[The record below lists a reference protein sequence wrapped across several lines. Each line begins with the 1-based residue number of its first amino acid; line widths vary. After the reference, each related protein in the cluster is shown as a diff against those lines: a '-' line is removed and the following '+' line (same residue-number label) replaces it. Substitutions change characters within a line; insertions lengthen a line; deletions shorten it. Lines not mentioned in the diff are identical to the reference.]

1 MNNKIKKKVINPVG
15 LATTNQEG
23 GNFNQAS
30 PGLENRGD
38 TQESYEYPDWTA
50 CYALKS
56 FNL

>member
-15 LATTNQEG
+15 LAGINKEG

-38 TQESYEYPDWTA
+38 T
-50 CYALKS
+50 
-56 FNL
+56 